1 MFMVVVMSACLRI
14 CWMTLA
20 DSPSPRPLVPLMAG
34 MFIFGVASGA
44 AIIPYSVIKE
54 VNPDKVK
61 GGAANAINLLVFG
74 ITAVTGH
81 YFALLFGRGLAT
93 TTNPVVHFQ
102 QMVCFG
108 LSAVSSPQS

>member
-1 MFMVVVMSACLRI
+1 
-14 CWMTLA
+14 
-20 DSPSPRPLVPLMAG
+20 

-102 QMVCFG
+102 QMVWFWTVCCIV
-108 LSAVSSPQS
+108 AAIVSTFLRETGHSSRHAATAGHSRRHAAKAAA